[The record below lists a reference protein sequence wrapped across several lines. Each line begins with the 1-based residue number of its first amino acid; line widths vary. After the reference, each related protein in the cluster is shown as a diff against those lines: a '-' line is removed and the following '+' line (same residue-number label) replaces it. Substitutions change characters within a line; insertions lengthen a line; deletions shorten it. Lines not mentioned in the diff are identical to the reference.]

1 MFWTAVASSTLSTTP
16 ESSAGLASAAPSYQ
30 QQHTKP
36 VALRSLPSSWQLSNA
51 AFKSR
56 QHHHQQQ
63 KAHLQEIS
71 QPLSPHKP
79 IQTGHKALE
88 VEQETEN
95 HQTAAPSR
103 KKKISPKSE
112 SKIFKA
118 FTLCKCTKKDKK

>member
-36 VALRSLPSSWQLSNA
+36 IALRSLPSSWQLSNA

-56 QHHHQQQ
+56 QVHQQQ

-71 QPLSPHKP
+71 RPVSPHKT
-79 IQTGHKALE
+79 IQTAHKALE
-88 VEQETEN
+88 VEQETEK